1 MSVYFK
7 TIIIAFLIFIVIDF
21 LWLGLIAR
29 KLYKNELNKLLK
41 KQVNWISAIVFYII
55 FVVTLSI
62 FVIVPNLDGNSIG
75 KVVLFGALFGL
86 ATYSTYDLT
95 NYATIEGFPLKIVFI
110 DLTWGVF
117 IGSITSL
124 LTYLI
129 YNGVIM

>member
-1 MSVYFK
+1 MSEYFI
-7 TIIIAFLIFIVIDF
+7 TIVIAFSIFMLIDI
-21 LWLGLIAR
+21 LWLGLIANN
-29 KLYKNELNKLLK
+29 LYQRELKTLLK
-41 KQVNWISAIVFYII
+41 KKVNWISAILFYII
-55 FVVTLSI
+55 FIVLLSI

-95 NYATIEGFPLKIVFI
+95 NYATIGGFPLKIVII

-129 YNGVIM
+129 YNGVIK